1 MQPSANIARKETLL
15 QTEQININQI
25 NPLFSPIEAIR
36 WKPPA
41 RLNISDWTEKNRILS
56 SDAEEKGP
64 MRLRRTPYLRPIMDA
79 FLDPDVL
86 MVVIGKAAQIGL
98 TEGMISVIGY
108 YADQRPGPA
117 MLILADQDTADY
129 MAEIRLAPMFEQSPN
144 LSHLV
149 SNARIGK
156 SKMLLDNGSSVYTG
170 WASSVAKLASRP
182 MQLLILDEI
191 DKPGYYM
198 TTSEASAIS
207 LAIERTKAWFNR
219 KIGLL
224 STPTID
230 TGNITKELNS
240 CDVIYDWHIACPYC
254 KTFQPLRFFLKPA
267 SGFLDG
273 VYWDENG
280 DPQPLGSVVW
290 EGGRHATPDQV
301 AAAGYKCGTCEKIF
315 NTVQKNIAVE
325 KGKMV
330 ARKAPDFKPRK
341 VGFQINRLYSL
352 LGDAGDFAVIVDDWI
367 NCLDDPKKKQGF
379 YNSTLGQEWAQ
390 TIIKST
396 EERILRARVDLDP
409 QTVPAAA
416 IALTAGVDPQKYGFW
431 FVVRAWAKNYDSW
444 LIHYGFLTNWDEV
457 ENLLFETRY
466 PVDGYEGKTMPI
478 WRACLDTGGGKGEHD
493 FDPTMTEAAYVWL
506 RANAIGRGC
515 AVYGIKGATRPLA
528 GKIHIGKVLDQT
540 PSGKPLPGGIRLIHL
555 NTDQLKDMYHYRIDN
570 ALEENPQGAYL
581 HRETGL
587 DYAKQILA
595 EEKILNEKGLQEWI
609 RIRRDNHYLDADCM
623 AMVAADPEFVGGG
636 INILHK
642 IEAEQDKKIKAHI
655 ARKKAAKVKRNW
667 RDYRPEYLNR

>member
-1 MQPSANIARKETLL
+1 MIMPELENIAKPA
-15 QTEQININQI
+15 NQ
-25 NPLFSPIEAIR
+25 NKYPFFHSEAIR

-79 FLDPDVL
+79 FLDPYVL
-86 MVVIGKAAQIGL
+86 MVVIGKAAQVGM

-117 MLILADQDTADY
+117 MLIMADQDTADY
-129 MAEIRLAPMFEQSPN
+129 MGEIRLQPMFEQSPN
-144 LSHLV
+144 LGHLV
-149 SNARIGK
+149 QNAKMGK
-156 SKMLLDNGSSVYTG
+156 SKIILDNGSSVYMG
-170 WASSVAKLASRP
+170 WASSVVKLASRP

-207 LAIERTKAWFNR
+207 LAIERTKAWYNR
-219 KIGLL
+219 KIGML
-224 STPTID
+224 STPTIE
-230 TGNITKELNS
+230 TGNITRELES
-240 CDVIYDWHIACPYC
+240 CDVIFDFHVACPFC
-254 KTFQPLRFFLKPA
+254 KILQPLRFFLTPA
-267 SGFLDG
+267 SGFPDG
-273 VYWDENG
+273 VYWDESG
-280 DPQPLGSVVW
+280 EPHPLGCVVW
-290 EGGRHATPDQV
+290 EGGRHATAEQI

-330 ARKAPDFKPRK
+330 ARKIPDRRPRK
-341 VGFQINRLYSL
+341 VGFHINRLYSL
-352 LGDAGDFAVIVDDWI
+352 LGDAGDFSVLVQDWI
-367 NCLDDPKKKQGF
+367 DCLDDPKKKQGF
-379 YNSTLGQEWAQ
+379 YNSTLGQEWQQ

-416 IALTAGVDPQKYGFW
+416 IALTAGIDPQKYGFW
-431 FVVRAWAKNYDSW
+431 FGVRAWARNFDSW

-457 ENLLFETRY
+457 ETLLFETRY
-466 PVDGYEGKTMPI
+466 PIEGGGEKSLGI
-478 WRACLDTGGGKGEHD
+478 WRACLDTGGGKGQQD
-493 FDPTMTEAAYVWL
+493 FDPTMTEQAYMWL

-515 AVYGIKGATRPLA
+515 SVYGIKGATRPLA
-528 GKIHIGKVLDQT
+528 GKIHIGKILDQT
-540 PSGKPLPGGIRLIHL
+540 PSGKPLPGGIRLIRID
-555 NTDQLKDMYHYRIDN
+555 TDDLKDTYHFRLQNAIDD
-570 ALEENPQGAYL
+570 NPQAAYL
-581 HRETGL
+581 HREVGL

-609 RIRRDNHYLDADCM
+609 RIRRDNHYLDIETM
-623 AMVAADPEFVGGG
+623 AMVAADPEFIGGG
-636 INILHK
+636 INILHQ
-642 IEAEQDKKIKAHI
+642 IESDQEKKIKAHI
-655 ARKKAAKVKRNW
+655 ERKQAARKKRDW
-667 RDYRPEYLNR
+667 RDFRPDYLNR